1 MAASELDNPCNFD
14 TLFSM
19 NVPDILEHIYFLLD
33 YESYKSCQDVSTKWR
48 KLLTSRRYITKA
60 KVAFRARISWDD
72 EILVWAASTDRKDLV
87 RRLLSNGMVDVD
99 GNEDIYFDHGA
110 PLHGAAFNGHK
121 EMAQILLQNGANPNL
136 VADGGRRTPLYAAV
150 YENRLEVARLLIESG
165 ADANASDENGYTA
178 LHRAANNGHKEI
190 VELLIENGADVNVS
204 TQTRNIW
211 GFNIGTTP
219 LHKASE
225 EGHIDVAKLLI
236 DGGANPEVEDEH
248 ERTPLHYA
256 VIGGYEDVIQLL
268 IAHGATTDLE
278 DEDGRTSRHLTTTR
292 GYV

>member
-1 MAASELDNPCNFD
+1 M
-14 TLFSM
+14 
-19 NVPDILEHIYFLLD
+19 
-33 YESYKSCQDVSTKWR
+33 
-48 KLLTSRRYITKA
+48 
-60 KVAFRARISWDD
+60 
-72 EILVWAASTDRKDLV
+72 
-87 RRLLSNGMVDVD
+87 
-99 GNEDIYFDHGA
+99 
-110 PLHGAAFNGHK
+110 
-121 EMAQILLQNGANPNL
+121 
-136 VADGGRRTPLYAAV
+136 
-150 YENRLEVARLLIESG
+150 
-165 ADANASDENGYTA
+165 
-178 LHRAANNGHKEI
+178 
-190 VELLIENGADVNVS
+190 NVS